1 MAPKGDLPMTAVEN
15 DTQDKI
21 RRFEAYIKAD
31 PENELIWINLGDLYH
46 QTGRFDEA
54 VACFEKCLTFDQ
66 GNMIA
71 RGRLANVLISQH
83 RFGEAE
89 EIIRGIVQQTGED
102 NALLHNLG
110 LTLFYQSRFED
121 AWKTFR
127 QARERGLK
135 APANL
140 AYMIYSLHMQNDTK
154 TALDLAPNWLEESPG
169 PETEGYVSLVELDH
183 GDMDAARQRARQVI
197 DQQPDNADANVV
209 LGTWHMEQQEADK
222 AADHFRQVVTSQPD
236 NPRGWQGLGLIQMFQ
251 QNFSEAIKTFE
262 KAQTFMPDNST
273 NHLLIGWAKLAAK
286 DARAAEQSFRN
297 AVNADRNFG
306 EAHGGLATALVFQ
319 NRTDEARVEIK
330 KAMGLDAKGFGALF
344 AQSIAM
350 QLKGQGKQ
358 ATKLLAKV
366 LEQPPLPRS
375 KPLVE
380 HIRHYVRTQTPD
392 SAPVQPK
399 PVALIKHE
407 KDPPQR

>member
-1 MAPKGDLPMTAVEN
+1 MTALEN

-21 RRFEAYIKAD
+21 RRFESYVKAD
-31 PENELIWINLGDLYH
+31 PENELIWIDLGDLYH

-89 EIIRGIVQQTGED
+89 EIIRSIVQQTGED

-110 LTLFYQSRFED
+110 LTLFYQSRFEE

-127 QARERGLK
+127 RAREQGLR
-135 APANL
+135 APVNL
-140 AYMIYSLHMQNDTK
+140 AYMIYSLHMQNDTQA
-154 TALDLAPNWLEESPG
+154 ALDLAPTWLEESPG

-183 GDMDAARQRARQVI
+183 GDMEAARRRAQQVV
-197 DQQPDNADANVV
+197 DQQSDNADANVV
-209 LGTWHMEQQEADK
+209 LGTWHMEQQDAAK
-222 AADHFRQVVTSQPD
+222 ATDHFRQVVTSQPD
-236 NPRGWQGLGLIQMFQ
+236 NPRGWQGLGLVHMFR

-262 KAQTFMPDNST
+262 KAQTLMPDNAT
-273 NHLLIGWAKLAAK
+273 NHLLIGWARLAAK
-286 DARAAEQSFRN
+286 DARAAEKSFRN
-297 AVNADRNFG
+297 AINANRNFG

-319 NRTDEARVEIK
+319 NRMEEARSEIK
-330 KAMGLDAKGFGALF
+330 KAMGLDAKGFSAVF

-358 ATKLLAKV
+358 ATKLLAK
-366 LEQPPLPRS
+366 LFEQQPLPRS
-375 KPLVE
+375 KPLIE
-380 HIRHYVRTQTPD
+380 HIQQYIRTQTP
-392 SAPVQPK
+392 ANTPVQPK
-399 PVALIKHE
+399 PAAMIKSE
-407 KDPPQR
+407 KDPS